1 MCKDL
6 LSLDA
11 AIDLKYG
18 HIEIGVTDRHL
29 NPTNTHMK
37 SQQLPLIHTTIGQFL
52 AATIFM
58 AGGVSLANTVR
69 PASDAHRHSL
79 MWIVSPLILSPNLNP
94 LSTDRPLQADNLLLS
109 PELIKSC
116 AGMLIILSLIFLK
129 DGITSSKNIVSQII
143 HSDRQD

>member
-1 MCKDL
+1 
-6 LSLDA
+6 LDA

-18 HIEIGVTDRHL
+18 HIEIRVTDKHL
-29 NPTNTHMK
+29 NIINSHMK
-37 SQQLPLIHTTIGQFL
+37 YQELPLIHTTIGQFL

-69 PASDAHRHSL
+69 PASDTHRNSL
-79 MWIVSPLILSPNLNP
+79 MWIVSPLILSPNLTP
-94 LSTDRPLQADNLLLS
+94 LSDRPFQTDNLLLS

-129 DGITSSKNIVSQII
+129 DGITSSKNIVSQYL

>member
-1 MCKDL
+1 
-6 LSLDA
+6 
-11 AIDLKYG
+11 
-18 HIEIGVTDRHL
+18 
-29 NPTNTHMK
+29 MK

-69 PASDAHRHSL
+69 PSDTHRHSL
-79 MWIVSPLILSPNLNP
+79 MWIVSPLILSPNLTP
-94 LSTDRPLQADNLLLS
+94 LSTDRPFSADNLLLS

-116 AGMLIILSLIFLK
+116 AGMLIILSLIFFK

-143 HSDRQD
+143 HADRHE

>member
-1 MCKDL
+1 LCKDVL
-6 LSLDA
+6 PSKA

-18 HIEIGVTDRHL
+18 HIEIGVTDTHL
-29 NPTNTHMK
+29 NIINSHMK
-37 SQQLPLIHTTIGQFL
+37 YQQLPLIHTTIGQFL

-69 PASDAHRHSL
+69 PTSDSHRHSL
-79 MWIVSPLILSPNLNP
+79 MWIVSPLILSPNLTP
-94 LSTDRPLQADNLLLS
+94 LSDRPFQADNLLLS

-129 DGITSSKNIVSQII
+129 DGITSSKNIVSQYL
-143 HSDRQD
+143 HPDRQD

>member
-1 MCKDL
+1 
-6 LSLDA
+6 
-11 AIDLKYG
+11 
-18 HIEIGVTDRHL
+18 
-29 NPTNTHMK
+29 MK

-69 PASDAHRHSL
+69 PASGVHSNSL
-79 MWIVSPLILSPNLNP
+79 MWIVSPLILSPNLTP
-94 LSTDRPLQADNLLLS
+94 LSTDRPFQTDNLLLS

-129 DGITSSKNIVSQII
+129 DGITSSKNIVSHIL
-143 HSDRQD
+143 HADRQD

>member
-1 MCKDL
+1 MGTL
-6 LSLDA
+6 RS
-11 AIDLKYG
+11 
-18 HIEIGVTDRHL
+18 ESQTP
-29 NPTNTHMK
+29 NPHMK
-37 SQQLPLIHTTIGQFL
+37 PQQLPLIHITISQFL

-69 PASDAHRHSL
+69 PASGTHSNSL
-79 MWIVSPLILSPNLNP
+79 MWILSPLILSPNLAP
-94 LSTDRPLQADNLLLS
+94 LSTDRPFQADNLLLS

-129 DGITSSKNIVSQII
+129 DGITSSKNIVSQYL

>member
-1 MCKDL
+1 
-6 LSLDA
+6 LDA
-11 AIDLKYG
+11 AIDLKNG
-18 HIEIGVTDRHL
+18 HIEIGVTDTHL

-52 AATIFM
+52 AASIFM

-69 PASDAHRHSL
+69 PVSGTNTNSL
-79 MWIVSPLILSPNLNP
+79 LWIVSPLILSPNLPP
-94 LSTDRPLQADNLLLS
+94 LSTDRPFQADNILLS

-129 DGITSSKNIVSQII
+129 DGITSSKDIISQYL
-143 HSDRQD
+143 HTDRND